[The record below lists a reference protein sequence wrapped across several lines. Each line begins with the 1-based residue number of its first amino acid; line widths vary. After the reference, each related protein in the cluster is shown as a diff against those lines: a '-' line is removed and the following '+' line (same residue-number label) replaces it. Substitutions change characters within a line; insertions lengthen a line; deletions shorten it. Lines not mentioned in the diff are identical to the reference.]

1 MKPPSGAVAAF
12 RSIKYPLMA
21 RVTVETVD
29 HVARLARLSLTDEE
43 RHLFARQLEEILA
56 WAESLQALD
65 TSGVPP
71 MSHPRDARALREDE
85 PREGLPRETVFEQA
99 PEAGDGLFRVPR
111 VIG

>member
-1 MKPPSGAVAAF
+1 MP
-12 RSIKYPLMA
+12 

-43 RHLFARQLEEILA
+43 KQLFARQLEGILA

-71 MSHPRDARALREDE
+71 MSHPRDASSLREDD
-85 PREGLPRETVFEQA
+85 PVPGLDRQTVLERA
-99 PEAGDGLFRVPR
+99 PDPAEGLFRVPR
-111 VIG
+111 VLVGG